1 MTAIR
6 LLSGVAAATVLSGLS
21 LFAVA
26 PSASADPGC
35 DVFGWTHPMCAGGAW
50 DESASQEWG
59 PDASTRAGLD
69 AVQKPA
75 MVPNTDGGLST
86 PGSPG
91 AI

>member
-1 MTAIR
+1 MRIITR
-6 LLSGVAAATVLSGLS
+6 MCVAAAIAG
-21 LFAVA
+21 
-26 PSASADPGC
+26 SALAGTTATAGADPGC
-35 DVFGWTHPMCAGGAW
+35 DHFGFLHPMCAGGAW

-59 PDASTRAGLD
+59 PDASTEAGLE
-69 AVQKPA
+69 AAQEPA